1 LDPLNAGSWAD
12 LGATEFFMGELD
24 QAAANSQKA
33 LELNP
38 DLWNGPILLSEI
50 YVMQGRAQDAFPEIE
65 RVQGNDIRLY
75 LHALAYY
82 ELGREKESDAAL
94 SELIAKYHAMAYYI
108 ATVYAFRNQL
118 DEAFES
124 LDRAYA
130 QRDDGL
136 IFTKVDPFLKSLH
149 KDPRYAALLKK
160 LNLPN

>member
-1 LDPLNAGSWAD
+1 LERPYPVKRNLCDAGAGTD
-12 LGATEFFMGELD
+12 
-24 QAAANSQKA
+24 A
-33 LELNP
+33 L
-38 DLWNGPILLSEI
+38 
-50 YVMQGRAQDAFPEIE
+50 PEIE
-65 RVQGNDIRLY
+65 RVQGNDIGLY

-94 SELIAKYHAMAYYI
+94 SELIAKYHASLAYYI

-118 DEAFES
+118 AEAFEW

-149 KDPRYAALLKK
+149 KDPRYAARLKK